1 MRKTFDFRSYNYI
14 IILSLQKGG
23 DCISEQK
30 KIGRPTDSPKNVM
43 MRFRIDDETLRKLD
57 ECSKILKISRSE
69 VLRAEVHRLH
79 AELHRLLRASRTN
92 ILPCAR
98 IFRKCLCGIDR
109 KEPVHDRHP

>member
-14 IILSLQKGG
+14 IILTLQKGG

-79 AELHRLLRASRTN
+79 AELTQ
-92 ILPCAR
+92 
-98 IFRKCLCGIDR
+98 K
-109 KEPVHDRHP
+109 K